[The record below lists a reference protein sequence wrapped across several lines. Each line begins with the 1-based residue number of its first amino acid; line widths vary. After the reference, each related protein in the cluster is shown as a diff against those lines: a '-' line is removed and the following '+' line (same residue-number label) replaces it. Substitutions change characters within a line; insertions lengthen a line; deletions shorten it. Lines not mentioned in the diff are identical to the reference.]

1 MKGVDIIP
9 RLRELVE
16 PILGE
21 KGIELMDIEYR
32 MDRGRWVVRFYI
44 DKEGGVTLDDCS
56 EVSGE
61 VGAILDVK
69 DIIPHSYDLEVS
81 SPGLDR
87 PLVKER
93 DFLRHRGEKV
103 RIKTKTAIDGRR
115 NFSVILE
122 DVKEGKVIVKD
133 DQGKSWEIPLAEIEK
148 ARLVI

>member
-1 MKGVDIIP
+1 
-9 RLRELVE
+9 
-16 PILGE
+16 
-21 KGIELMDIEYR
+21 MDIEYR